1 MLELEEI
8 DFESPIIFNDILI
21 RQKKKDVL
29 IASKKSIQEFILP
42 TEKKHANPV

>member
-1 MLELEEI
+1 MLELEVI

-29 IASKKSIQEFILP
+29 IASKKSIQEFIFQ